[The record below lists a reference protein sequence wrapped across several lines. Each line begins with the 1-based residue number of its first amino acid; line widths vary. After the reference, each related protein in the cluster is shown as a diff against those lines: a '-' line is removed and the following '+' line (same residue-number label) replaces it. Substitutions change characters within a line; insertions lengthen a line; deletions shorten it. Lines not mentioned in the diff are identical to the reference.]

1 MPIAVTSD
9 GTVRA
14 VTVQLRQARCDDH
27 SAIATVLPQWWDG
40 RPVVELLQPL
50 FLEHFASTSLIAE
63 DQDEL
68 AGFLVGFVSTD
79 RPDEAY
85 VHFVGVAPEH
95 RGDGIGRLLHD
106 RFAQQIAALG
116 VRTVRCI
123 TAEENSGSVRFHESI
138 GFSVD
143 GRERGH
149 VQMSRVMDVDE
160 PRMIVRLDP
169 RPDDET
175 FPTVASEHWPIPPD
189 TRLVGDTVELSVADP
204 VVDGPALFGA
214 LDDDEVWA
222 HVAGRPTDADGMRA
236 LLRQRSQLQ
245 GWCPW
250 VVRLRRPVAG
260 LDEGAMVGT
269 TSFLGVVPHDARG
282 EVGATLYRRR
292 VWGSEVN
299 PECKLVLLTF
309 AFEKLG
315 WGRVQLKTDIRNHRS
330 QRAIARLGATYE
342 GTLSHYQRR
351 TDGTVRDTVLFA
363 VTVDRWPAV
372 KEALQRRLTTHPASA
387 VSRDTGGNR

>member
-1 MPIAVTSD
+1 VSIAVTSG

-14 VTVQLRQARCDDH
+14 VTVQLRQAQCDDH
-27 SAIATVLPQWWDG
+27 TAIAAVLPQWWDG
-40 RPVVELLQPL
+40 RPVDELLQRL
-50 FLEHFASTSLIAE
+50 FFEHFASTSLIAE
-63 DQDEL
+63 DHDEL

-79 RPDEAY
+79 RLDEAY

-106 RFAQQIAALG
+106 RFAQQVAALG

-123 TAEENSGSVRFHESI
+123 TAEENTASVRFHESI
-138 GFSVD
+138 GFSID

-149 VQMSRVMDVDE
+149 VQMSRVADVDE

-169 RPDDET
+169 RSDDEP
-175 FPTVASEHWPIPPD
+175 FPTVASERWPITPG
-189 TRLVGDTVELSVADP
+189 TRLVGDAVELTVADP
-204 VVDGPALFGA
+204 DVDGPPLFSA
-214 LDDDEVWA
+214 IDDDEVWA

-236 LLRQRSQLQ
+236 LLRQRTQLP

-250 VVRLRRPVAG
+250 VVRLRRPVGG
-260 LDEGAMVGT
+260 LDEGAVVGT
-269 TSFLGVVPHDARG
+269 TSFLDVVPHDARG
-282 EVGATLYRRR
+282 EIGATLSRRS

-299 PECKLVLLTF
+299 PACKLALMIV
-309 AFEKLG
+309 AFEELG

-342 GTLSHYQRR
+342 GTLSRYQRR

-363 VTVDRWPAV
+363 ITADCWPAV
-372 KEALQRRLTTHPASA
+372 KEALQRRLTTQPTSA
-387 VSRDTGGNR
+387 ISRDTCGNR